1 MGNKELIIAAISP
14 ERYVKFDNR
23 SLKPIYL
30 TEIDKNVGAVV
41 EELDYIKVDN
51 LKEKIEF
58 IPPNGISIQLSIVDE
73 CISKLKELKIS
84 EEFRKYKENKLLK
97 ERVYDNSEIIYE
109 QISLVETAIVFGYT
123 ALETFSNLS
132 IPEKYEYTLVNN
144 KQIKETYNRESIE
157 RWITLNEKISKILP
171 EVYGT
176 SDIKKK
182 QLWNQFIIF
191 ENYRHEI
198 IHQKNIDRTSFYK
211 KYFKNNIYNYLRVPR
226 KIIEFYYSETT
237 KIGKTNPLWPWMGEG
252 TEIIPSRGGAKEFFS
267 QSQIIGN
274 LYEGKNGVR

>member
-1 MGNKELIIAAISP
+1 MSNNELIIAAASP
-14 ERYVKFDNR
+14 DRYIKFDNR

-30 TEIDKNVGAVV
+30 TETGENVGAVV
-41 EELDYIKVDN
+41 EELAYIKVDN
-51 LKEKIEF
+51 IKEKIEF

-84 EEFRKYKENKLLK
+84 EEFRKNKDNKLLK
-97 ERVYDNSEIIYE
+97 ERVYYNSEIIYE

-132 IPEKYEYTLVNN
+132 IPESYEYSLINN
-144 KQIKETYNRESIE
+144 KQIKETYNKESIE
-157 RWITLNEKISKILP
+157 RWITLNEKISRILP

-182 QLWNQFIIF
+182 NLWNQFITF
-191 ENYRHEI
+191 ESYRHEI

-211 KYFKNNIYNYLRVPR
+211 KYFKNNIYNYLKVPR
-226 KIIEFYYSETT
+226 QIIDFYYSETT
-237 KIGKTNPLWPWMGEG
+237 QVGKTNSLWPWMGEE
-252 TEIIPSRGGAKEFFS
+252 TEIIPSRGGAKKFFS

-274 LYEGKNGVR
+274 LYDGKTK